1 MTITKKTLKA
11 TDARAR
17 KRRVA
22 YLVRVEGARDPV
34 TGKRRQFT
42 KQVPT
47 MEEAR
52 ELESSWK
59 AEIARGT
66 SLDPNKTTVAQLLND
81 WLAIKAAE
89 VTTQTLAGYEI
100 TIRVHVIPALG
111 NILVQKLTAARV
123 QAQYAEWR
131 NAGMSAR
138 NIRGCHL
145 RLSQA
150 LDQAVR
156 FRLVLS
162 NVCNQVKPPA
172 QSKPKPDVWN
182 TSEAVTFLEYAEADS
197 LTPLWHLLLLEG
209 MRRGEALGLRWQDV
223 NWERNTAHIVQSVRA
238 GIAKGE
244 AVIQARTKT
253 RSGSRTVRLAARTIA
268 ALKQHRSVQAER
280 RLAATTWHDH
290 DLIVC
295 TSRGTPVN
303 PANVRR
309 SFDLIVKRAGLR
321 RITPHGLRHTHATML
336 LKQGVPAKVVS
347 ERLGHASTGI
357 TLDTYSHVLPDMQDT
372 AADAIEAI
380 VASAESARD
389 RA

>member
-11 TDARAR
+11 TDGKAR

-22 YLVRVEGARDPV
+22 YLVRVEGTRDPI
-34 TGKRRQFT
+34 TGKRRQFA

-52 ELESSWK
+52 TLESNWK

-66 SLDPNKTTVAQLLND
+66 AVDPNKTTVAQLLND
-81 WLAIKAAE
+81 WLAIVAAD
-89 VTTQTLAGYEI
+89 VTPQTLAGYEI
-100 TIRVHVIPALG
+100 TIRVHLIPALG
-111 NILVQKLTAARV
+111 NILVQKLTVARV
-123 QAQYAEWR
+123 QAQYTEWL

-162 NVCNQVKPPA
+162 NVCDQVKPPS
-172 QSKPKPDVWN
+172 QPKPKPDVWN
-182 TSEAVTFLEYAEADS
+182 TDEAVRFLDVAKADS
-197 LTPLWHLLLLEG
+197 HAPLWHLLLLEG
-209 MRRGEALGLRWQDV
+209 LRRGEALGLRWQDV
-223 NWERNTAHIVQSVRA
+223 NWDRGTAHIVQTVRA

-244 AVIQARTKT
+244 AIIQPWTKT
-253 RSGSRTVRLAARTIA
+253 KSGSRTVRLTGRTIV
-268 ALKQHRSVQAER
+268 ALQQHRSIQVER
-280 RLAATTWHDH
+280 RLASADWHDH
-290 DLIVC
+290 DLIIC
-295 TSRGTPVN
+295 TSKGTPYN
-303 PANVRR
+303 PTNVRR

-336 LKQGVPAKVVS
+336 LRQGVPAKIVS
-347 ERLGHASTGI
+347 ERLGHANVGI

-380 VASAESARD
+380 MNRVREQA
-389 RA
+389 

>member
-1 MTITKKTLKA
+1 MTITKKILKA
-11 TDARAR
+11 TDGKARR
-17 KRRVA
+17 RRVA
-22 YLVRVEGARDPV
+22 YLVRVEGTRDPI

-47 MEEAR
+47 MEKAR

-66 SLDPNKTTVAQLLND
+66 ALDPNKTTIAQLLND
-81 WLAIKAAE
+81 WLTIKTAE
-89 VTTQTLAGYEI
+89 VTPQTLAGYEI
-100 TIRVHVIPALG
+100 TIRVHLIPALG
-111 NILVQKLTAARV
+111 TVPVQKLTAVRV

-131 NAGMSAR
+131 NDGMSAR

-156 FRLVLS
+156 FHLVLS
-162 NVCNQVKPPA
+162 NVCDQVRPPS
-172 QSKPKPDVWN
+172 QSRPKPKVWN
-182 TSEAVTFLEYAEADS
+182 TNEAMKFLDLAETDS
-197 LTPLWHLLLLEG
+197 LAPLWHLLLLEG

-223 NWERNTAHIVQSVRA
+223 NWDRGTAHIVQSVRA

-244 AVIQARTKT
+244 AIIQPRTKT
-253 RSGSRTVRLAARTIA
+253 QSGSRTVRLTARTIA
-268 ALKQHRSVQAER
+268 ALRHHRSAQAER
-280 RLAATTWHDH
+280 RLAAATWCDH

-295 TSRGTPVN
+295 TSKGTPVN

-309 SFDLIVKRAGLR
+309 SFDLIVKRAALP

-336 LKQGVPAKVVS
+336 LGQGVPAKVVS
-347 ERLGHASTGI
+347 ERLGHANIGI

-380 VASAESARD
+380 MARRAEHA
-389 RA
+389 